1 MKKVFQKKIYFFAK
15 IFIVIYCVS
24 TRYIAIRFMAYLP
37 RNVDAGNGLKDIDEL
52 LAYFKKA
59 PLCFADHGER
69 H

>member
-1 MKKVFQKKIYFFAK
+1 
-15 IFIVIYCVS
+15 
-24 TRYIAIRFMAYLP
+24 MAYLP